1 MFPWKQKE
9 AMWSFLMLSWKV
21 TVDSGTRPTY
31 HFWWPEYLHYILKR
45 TINVLF
51 SEEKNGSRLK
61 RKGDALG
68 KTETDIFLS
77 MVSEESG
84 SNTNVRE
91 IQEGRHSVGRR
102 TAKINN
108 TSSISANYIGGE
120 GGEI

>member
-1 MFPWKQKE
+1 MFY
-9 AMWSFLMLSWKV
+9 FLK
-21 TVDSGTRPTY
+21 
-31 HFWWPEYLHYILKR
+31 
-45 TINVLF
+45 
-51 SEEKNGSRLK
+51 KNGSSLK

-108 TSSISANYIGGE
+108 TSPISANCIGGE